1 MLAVLAGLLVLGGS
15 ERTVIAAPARITG
28 TAHAY
33 LRSGPG
39 AEYPPIGTMTEGEA
53 VDALETSGLWTKI
66 ETSSGKI
73 GYIFHAYVTPAAPV
87 PAEPPVARAAP
98 VAPSAVEAP
107 TAVATPTVEISA
119 DLAALKAEIAAL
131 KEKVKERPQEEAT
144 EARAEIGAPAT
155 PSPLP
160 GVGGLGPASE
170 PSVGALAVGLVA
182 FILGCF
188 AGSALT
194 RRRSR
199 THRSRL
205 RF

>member
-1 MLAVLAGLLVLGGS
+1 MREAVATPGK
-15 ERTVIAAPARITG
+15 ITG

-39 AEYPPIGTMTEGEA
+39 AEYHPIGTMTEGEA
-53 VDALETSGLWTKI
+53 VDVLETSGLWTKI
-66 ETSSGKI
+66 ETTAGKI
-73 GYIFHAYVTPAAPV
+73 GYIFHFYVTTAAAV
-87 PAEPPVARAAP
+87 PTEPPVARAAP
-98 VAPSAVEAP
+98 EPTPAPEAP
-107 TAVATPTVEISA
+107 PATVPPAEGELSA
-119 DLAALKAEIAAL
+119 DLADLKAEIADL
-131 KEKVKERPQEEAT
+131 KEKVKERAAEEEAT
-144 EARAEIGAPAT
+144 TLQGLESPT
-155 PSPLP
+155 PQTSS
-160 GVGGLGPASE
+160 GGLAPASE